1 MGTSITQN
9 EGLASSSNLSGF
21 VRDIDDVQT
30 MVTMTVGQHLFG
42 IPIHDVR
49 DIFVPKNVFSVP
61 LSPPAVVGLINLRG
75 RIVTVFDVAVRLG
88 ISANRLDQKRKKMC
102 VTIEQDGEHYGLLVD
117 QIGDIVE
124 VRESMFTG
132 LPSHT
137 NPLWQQLATGVYR
150 LDQNLLVALDVNEV
164 LENEQPYLML
174 DQAA

>member
-1 MGTSITQN
+1 MSTSIVRK
-9 EGLASSSNLSGF
+9 EGLRSSSTLPSST
-21 VRDIDDVQT
+21 RDIDDVQT

-49 DIFVPKNVFSVP
+49 DIFIPENVFAVP
-61 LSPPAVVGLINLRG
+61 LAPPTVVGLINLRG

-88 ISANRLDQKRKKMC
+88 ISTNRLDQKRKKMC

-124 VRESMFTG
+124 VRESMFAG

-137 NPLWQQLATGVYR
+137 NALWHQLATGVYK
-150 LDQNLLVALDVNEV
+150 LDHNLLVALDVNEV